1 MTVSTVKHRVPRRFL
16 PTAAIVVL
24 IILPCACIGFLHF
37 AFVMPAIAKA
47 ETFDLS
53 LLASPELPPD
63 ALHHAILIRDVP
75 PHVVHA
81 LISREDPRFL
91 QHAGID
97 YVATAREFWRHGLNS
112 PKQGARTI
120 SQQLALISFD
130 LSRHSN
136 RHLLL
141 LALARRIERNLT
153 KNQILECYLN
163 RVFFGTVA
171 EKPVHGIEAASLA
184 YFSKK
189 ASALRL
195 EDGAM
200 LIGLIRSPT
209 HLSPYHDAGAAL
221 SARNEVLHRMA
232 EDRWITNEE
241 LALALQ
247 EPLHVKPP
255 SSESVAP

>member
-1 MTVSTVKHRVPRRFL
+1 MSAPPEKHRATSRFL
-16 PTAAIVVL
+16 PTAAVVVFV
-24 IILPCACIGFLHF
+24 ILPCACASLLW
-37 AFVMPAIAKA
+37 FVFIMPAIAEA
-47 ETFDLS
+47 EMFDLS
-53 LLASPELPPD
+53 RLASPELPPD
-63 ALHHAILIRDVP
+63 AFHQAIPIRDVS
-75 PHVVHA
+75 PHVIHA

-97 YVATAREFWRHGLNS
+97 YVATAREFWRHGQNR
-112 PKQGARTI
+112 PTQGARTI
-120 SQQLALISFD
+120 TQQLALISFD
-130 LSRHSN
+130 LSRYSN

-163 RVFFGTVA
+163 RVFFGTVDG
-171 EKPVHGIEAASLA
+171 KPVHGIEAASLA
-184 YFSKK
+184 YFGEK

-209 HLSPYHDAGAAL
+209 RLSPYHDAGAAL
-221 SARNEVLHRMA
+221 VARNEVLRRMA

-241 LALALQ
+241 LGLALQ
-247 EPLHVKPP
+247 EPLHVKRP